1 MSGLLPLHAL
11 DHRECLGVAA
21 SEPVDMSLQVLLDLA
36 LGLGEKSEIP
46 ALSQPPRG
54 IAESERTRVPQGVE
68 QTQSAA
74 ELAHALGTP
83 REMIG
88 LLALGYA
95 ARRLGERLNLGF

>member
-68 QTQSAA
+68 HAQSAA
-74 ELAHALGTP
+74 ELAHALGAPAGMT
-83 REMIG
+83 G
-88 LLALGYA
+88 LF
-95 ARRLGERLNLGF
+95 ARRPAKTALDSSVRGP